1 MVGLNALRSTLGA
14 IAWVASRVSSV
25 ESRYKIRSRMY
36 GAFSSGPC
44 FWLHGASLGECKMLL
59 SLAQIL
65 KRDVPEI
72 PRILIT
78 TQKTE
83 VLEFLKPAVEELG
96 FETSLAPLDSP
107 AVMRRFME
115 SVQPVMLVLAE
126 NELWPGYLS
135 AMRKAFEEPRVALI
149 SGRFFHCVDASDFG
163 SIGFASMQTGADLAR
178 FMAASEYSFSAK
190 AIVGGDWKLLRWAKF
205 PEEMRLPRQADVDSA
220 FVSFHRE
227 EIKPLCRMLLLA
239 LQKKEAVVLAPRFEE
254 ELPAFRD
261 ALCQKKMPTVEW
273 PEVQKGAVS
282 LVTEYGKLTE
292 IFKVSRAAVIG
303 GSYSRS
309 LGIHDFWEP
318 LKLGVVTYVGPYCRG
333 QQASVE
339 ALLREGAVVRL
350 RRPLDYASRTVP
362 NPDAVCRFLSHER
375 EKALSSYKA
384 FLGFVRSTVLS
395 VEQKYDLEGKV

>member
-36 GAFSSGPC
+36 GPFSSGPC

-126 NELWPGYLS
+126 NELWPGY
-135 AMRKAFEEPRVALI
+135 FV
-149 SGRFFHCVDASDFG
+149 GDA
-163 SIGFASMQTGADLAR
+163 Q
-178 FMAASEYSFSAK
+178 SF
-190 AIVGGDWKLLRWAKF
+190 
-205 PEEMRLPRQADVDSA
+205 
-220 FVSFHRE
+220 
-227 EIKPLCRMLLLA
+227 
-239 LQKKEAVVLAPRFEE
+239 
-254 ELPAFRD
+254 
-261 ALCQKKMPTVEW
+261 
-273 PEVQKGAVS
+273 
-282 LVTEYGKLTE
+282 
-292 IFKVSRAAVIG
+292 
-303 GSYSRS
+303 
-309 LGIHDFWEP
+309 
-318 LKLGVVTYVGPYCRG
+318 
-333 QQASVE
+333 
-339 ALLREGAVVRL
+339 
-350 RRPLDYASRTVP
+350 
-362 NPDAVCRFLSHER
+362 
-375 EKALSSYKA
+375 
-384 FLGFVRSTVLS
+384 
-395 VEQKYDLEGKV
+395 